1 MSCKPPTTLRTRT
14 RKAIHGAKVQQLF
27 DITKYS
33 DKKTTKYN
41 KRERNLKKTHRFLN
55 KKHYGGGNLLIIN
68 VIKKRNYIHID
79 TATKNNE
86 NYCNQQR
93 TIIKF

>member
-14 RKAIHGAKVQQLF
+14 RKAIYGAKVQHLF

-41 KRERNLKKTHRFLN
+41 KK
-55 KKHYGGGNLLIIN
+55 G
-68 VIKKRNYIHID
+68 
-79 TATKNNE
+79 TKS
-86 NYCNQQR
+86 
-93 TIIKF
+93 

>member
-14 RKAIHGAKVQQLF
+14 RKAIYGAKVQQLF

-41 KRERNLKKTHRFLN
+41 KKERNLKKRTIFLI
-55 KKHYGGGNLLIIN
+55 KSTTGGGDLLIIN
-68 VIKKRNYIHID
+68 VIKKRELY
-79 TATKNNE
+79 T
-86 NYCNQQR
+86 C
-93 TIIKF
+93 

>member
-14 RKAIHGAKVQQLF
+14 RKAIYGAKVQQLF

-41 KRERNLKKTHRFLN
+41 KRERNLKKTHHFLN
-55 KKHYGGGNLLIIN
+55 KKHYEGG
-68 VIKKRNYIHID
+68 VI
-79 TATKNNE
+79 
-86 NYCNQQR
+86 C
-93 TIIKF
+93 